1 MKMKR
6 HHYVALLQAIRAVE
20 TKHAACLEGFKKQVT
35 PMRYR
40 WDLLYAIPRDVRQPI
55 MDALYQYCDDT
66 HIDTALKAITGVK

>member
-1 MKMKR
+1 
-6 HHYVALLQAIRAVE
+6 
-20 TKHAACLEGFKKQVT
+20 LEGFKKQVT